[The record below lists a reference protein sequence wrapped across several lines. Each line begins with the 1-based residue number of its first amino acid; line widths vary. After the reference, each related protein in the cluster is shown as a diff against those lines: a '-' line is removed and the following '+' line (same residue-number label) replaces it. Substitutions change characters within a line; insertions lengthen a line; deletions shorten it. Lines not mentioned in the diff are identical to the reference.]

1 MNFKSFILLLINVF
15 LLSVIEDSS
24 CHVYEGSA
32 REASEHIHVQE
43 RPCAVCPRGGKCVPK
58 VKCPAHVRPG
68 SLNPSCHLVLGH
80 IGICCFTGQKHS
92 AQLEATQRSGAISIE
107 DIKSSHDV
115 SRQKMVQWIANEKV
129 LERSADTII
138 SSSAP
143 SYGHHLSMVTYDKRV
158 EGLGRGG
165 LLNVFAAL
173 ELKSRQAVSEDELEL
188 GATGHTDGPF
198 CPKPP
203 QCPDTQSRYRSIDGE
218 CNNLANPTWG
228 AVNTGFE
235 RLLPPDYSD
244 GRYCK
249 DQGQPRG
256 NGQVERIHQIII
268 AVLSKLSADD
278 PTKWYRRVSVV
289 QRYLIGTYQ
298 RSIGMTPF
306 ELLFGTKIKDK
317 DDDELKK
324 LIEEEEIQMFKEK
337 RQELREKAKESLLKI
352 QEENIKN
359 YNRKRK
365 EATSYNVGDL
375 VAIKKTQFSQGSKLF
390 PTYLGPYEVL
400 KNKGNDRYVVKK
412 VGNTEGP
419 INTTSSADFMKPWV
433 TSEENYSSGNSSFQ
447 FTGDSHGN
455 QFISLTAFH
464 TLWSREHNRVAQ
476 ALSRLNPHWDED
488 TVFMETRRILQ
499 AEFQHIIYNE
509 WLPLLIGHQMMQL
522 FNLSPSSE
530 YSSSY
535 DPTVNPSITAEFSTA
550 AMRFG
555 HSIVD
560 GRIVIPNTKTGEVY
574 ETISIPEVMFQPSRM
589 RLRHFLDRLL
599 IGLTLQPMQSV
610 DPFISEGLT
619 SYMFRGTNPYG
630 LDLASINIQ
639 RGKDYGVRSYNSY
652 RRLCGLQPFESFEQF
667 PQSAAKRLASVY
679 ESPEDIDL
687 WVGGLLE
694 APMEEAVI
702 GPTFAHII
710 ADQFYRLKAG
720 DRYFYD
726 NGPDINPGAFT
737 PSQLTEIKK
746 VKLSRLICD
755 NSDGIELVT
764 QPVEAFLRAD
774 LPGNELVACNSGRI
788 PFMDLSRFK
797 ALKI

>member
-68 SLNPSCHLVLGH
+68 SLNPTCHLVLGH

-92 AQLEATQRSGAISIE
+92 AQLESTQRSGAISIE

-129 LERSADTII
+129 LERSADTIV

-173 ELKSRQAVSEDELEL
+173 ELKSRQAVSDDELEL

-244 GRYCK
+244 GVWAMRVSAAGNPLPSARVVSSVLLPEGNHPSPTHNLMFMQFGQFIAHDTSAGVMFASGNNTGISCCAEDGV
-249 DQGQPRG
+249 DQLHPKQQHWACAPITAVPDDPFYGFFGQKCLNFVRTQLAPASDCSVG
-256 NGQVERIHQIII
+256 YAKQMNGATHYPD
-268 AVLSKLSADD
+268 LSHLYGTFPEKLSLVRGEGGFLKTFNDFGRAL
-278 PTKWYRRVSVV
+278 PPLTKRRECVNMDGGS
-289 QRYLIGTYQ
+289 
-298 RSIGMTPF
+298 PCF
-306 ELLFGTKIKDK
+306 E
-317 DDDELKK
+317 
-324 LIEEEEIQMFKEK
+324 
-337 RQELREKAKESLLKI
+337 S
-352 QEENIKN
+352 
-359 YNRKRK
+359 
-365 EATSYNVGDL
+365 
-375 VAIKKTQFSQGSKLF
+375 
-390 PTYLGPYEVL
+390 
-400 KNKGNDRYVVKK
+400 
-412 VGNTEGP
+412 
-419 INTTSSADFMKPWV
+419 
-433 TSEENYSSGNSSFQ
+433 
-447 FTGDSHGN
+447 GDSHGN

-535 DPTVNPSITAEFSTA
+535 DPTVNPSITAEFATA

-560 GRIVIPNTKTGEVY
+560 GRIVIPNTKTGEVH

-639 RGKDYGVRSYNSY
+639 RGRDYGVRSYNSY

-764 QPVEAFLRAD
+764 QPVEAFYRAD

-797 ALKI
+797 ALKT